1 MSTSNGTTNV
11 GNSLI
16 PIKGISSKMRDLLH
30 GLNIRNVSAL
40 RAAGMDA
47 AARESLKANIRQ
59 KQSQVKD
66 RQKVGIQLINMW
78 IRQIDLWR
86 VPGMTADWAWLIAQ
100 AGVRSVEDLAK
111 CDVSKLYNMVCVVS
125 QSQFEEY
132 ACPDVE
138 NLEYLITGAETLVPK
153 TTIVTNLGNLNVNGA
168 SLPYQL
174 RRALNT
180 LGYNRIKPSSKG
192 DNAAD
197 CLTNLT
203 SEELI
208 VAYKLSGLQRPKD
221 IDAELK
227 ALKVAA
233 EAHVDDRNWTVRH
246 IENTTSLDM
255 QDQAEPTHLFAETK
269 EKEEVIEVVGTYE
282 TIVAGLRSLDL
293 SDTDGLPQVIR
304 GKVAVR
310 QESSMQPAVGVL
322 VQVTGFLTSVNDLSQ
337 IQRPVQTYTNKYGQF
352 DILMPEKYNLC
363 AVLTFTFSNSEGQ
376 QQITKT
382 ASEILSHVST
392 VTEGKDAGTVLCD
405 LTQDTVFYLDDGKFS
420 AAIEE
425 PKTLP
430 SVRLQGEEGENPV
443 YLNPDTAPVR
453 TFSYSLLQR
462 LTVPGSTRERQQI
475 SDPIDVYQF
484 KVNLRA
490 KHDDIVMSSGLS
502 IGYILGMTQA
512 WMPDGY
518 ALGDLLYSLVLAPG
532 EEQRIVVREHTEEYS
547 VGDQTSG
554 TDVVNDTTQQ
564 TQQDQI
570 DEIFSQASRQ
580 TGWASQS
587 SNYEASAKSS
597 SFSGSAILVAGST
610 SSSKNSGSSG
620 ASAAT
625 SNTYS
630 DASQA
635 AERFQ
640 TTIAS
645 ASSRIAQT
653 NRVAIRTATSSE
665 SEAVSTKLIANHNHS
680 HVMTVQYWEV
690 VRRYKLQTCIDN
702 VKLVLFVPLKL
713 IPFYN
718 GKYGETDYY
727 TFSSYVITP
736 RTFRDRYEG
745 LMQHADVLDACLPR
759 SYKNAFK
766 LCREIYNTKGWAEES
781 TTTERTF
788 RLVIEGNFLKE
799 DNVSAYLRTNKG
811 QIIYPTPSVSK
822 ADTSI
827 ERYGMSFESKA
838 ALQTYI
844 ANLRNGVKSTQMTF
858 GFTIPK
864 NAAMDTSFSLV
875 IERNCEAITVYPFS
889 KDKFD
894 EIMQVIVENQTEK
907 YWHFSKDDDS
917 SKGDLKRI
925 EHYSEARDMMLD
937 TGLSLSESQMIAAG
951 TLRISVSLD
960 LGEKETDKGEKE
972 TDKGKKETEKNDTL
986 YITNAGATL
995 GRSMRMT
1002 LNRSGQVYY
1011 SRDDLSRVEDLYQHV
1026 LNNTYDY
1033 SRFVWENMSDG
1044 ERVLMLEGYTISMD
1058 TDQDGEMSKTNF
1070 PLLNCVDALSPI
1082 GFYGNSIILPFYI
1095 PDDYSLQKAML
1106 NEIKD
1111 GKSSVGDTSFD
1122 DITEE
1127 NFSSR
1132 TLQDRIYKHHST
1144 DFRVPTTVVSVPTKG
1159 MIGEAVLGETNVSEL
1174 IDITRFWNWKDS
1186 DIDHMSLDTSALGG
1200 NSLLANATAPTVT
1213 MPTQGAILPQ
1223 HIQANEILSSLSK
1236 NPQFADVLS
1245 KIDMRDVLSNADN
1258 NASTGRETAINA
1270 TSNMVNESIKQAAN
1284 VATAYLTGSAATQQA
1299 EINKEKE
1306 VEVAKITGTKQSD
1319 KSAAG
1324 ADKGGASAGGT
1335 GNSAAGGGAAGGSQ
1349 SGTCKCNTCG
1359 NYKSAKADASAS
1371 EQK

>member
-1 MSTSNGTTNV
+1 MSTSNGTTSV

-40 RAAGMDA
+40 RSEGMDA
-47 AARESLKANIRQ
+47 AARQSLKEKIRQ

-66 RQKVGIQLINMW
+66 RQKIGIQLINMW

-132 ACPDVE
+132 ACPNVE
-138 NLEYLITGAETLVPK
+138 DLEYLITGAETLVPK
-153 TTIVTNLGNLNVNGA
+153 TYTITNLSKLQVNSA
-168 SLPYQL
+168 YLPKKL
-174 RRALNT
+174 ITAFNT
-180 LGYNRIKPSSKG
+180 LGYYRINPDSKG

-197 CLTNLT
+197 CLTNIT
-203 SEELI
+203 YEELI
-208 VAYKLSGLQRPKD
+208 VAYKLSGLQQPKD
-221 IDAELK
+221 IRTELNDLK
-227 ALKVAA
+227 AAA
-233 EAHVDDRNWTVRH
+233 AAYVSDRTWTVTYK
-246 IENTTSLDM
+246 ENTTSLDM
-255 QDQAEPTHLFAETK
+255 QDQAEPSHLFAETK
-269 EKEEVIEVVGTYE
+269 EKTEEIEVVGTYE
-282 TIVAGLRSLDL
+282 TIVDGLRSLDL

-310 QESSMQPAVGVL
+310 QDSSMQPAVGVL
-322 VQVTGFLTSVNDLSQ
+322 VQVTGFLSSVNDLSQ
-337 IQRPVQTYTNKYGQF
+337 VQRPVQAYTNKYGQF
-352 DILMPEKYNLC
+352 DIQMPEKYNLC

-382 ASEILSHVST
+382 ASEVLSHVST
-392 VTEGKDAGTVLCD
+392 VTDGKDAGTVLCD
-405 LTQDTVFYLDDGKFS
+405 LTQDTVFYLDDGKFT

-462 LTVPGSTRERQQI
+462 LTVPGTTRMRTQI
-475 SDPIDVYQF
+475 DEPIDVYQF
-484 KVNLRA
+484 KVNLRSN
-490 KHDDIVMSSGLS
+490 HDDIVMASGLS

-512 WMPDGY
+512 WVPDGY

-564 TQQDQI
+564 AQQDQL

-580 TGWASQS
+580 TGFASQS
-587 SNYEASAKSS
+587 ANYEASAKSS
-597 SFSGSAILVAGST
+597 SFSGSGILVAGST
-610 SSSKNSGSSG
+610 SSSKNSGNSG
-620 ASAAT
+620 AYASA

-640 TTIAS
+640 TAIAS
-645 ASSRIAQT
+645 TSSRIAQT
-653 NRVAIRTATSSE
+653 NRVAIRTATSAESE
-665 SEAVSTKLIANHNHS
+665 SVSTKLIANHNHS

-690 VRRYKLQTCIDN
+690 MRRYKLQTCIDN

-718 GKYGETDYY
+718 GKYGRIDYFR
-727 TFSSYVITP
+727 FSSGSITP
-736 RTFRDRYEG
+736 QTFCERYVG
-745 LMQHADVLDACLPR
+745 LMRYADVLEACLPR

-766 LCREIYNTKGWAEES
+766 LCREIFNTKGWAEES
-781 TTTERTF
+781 ATTDRSFT
-788 RLVIEGNFLKE
+788 LVVEGNFLKE
-799 DNVSAYLRTNKG
+799 DNISAYLRTNKG
-811 QIIYPTPSVSK
+811 QLIYPTSSSSTTS
-822 ADTSI
+822 TSI
-827 ERYGMSFESKA
+827 ERYGKSFESKT
-838 ALQTYI
+838 ALRTYI
-844 ANLRNGVKSTQMTF
+844 ANLRNEVGKTEKSFEFIIPKST
-858 GFTIPK
+858 
-864 NAAMDTSFSLV
+864 AMDTSFSLV
-875 IERNCEAITVYPFS
+875 LERNCEAITVYPFTQA
-889 KDKFD
+889 KCD
-894 EIMQVIVENQTEK
+894 EIMQVILDNQTEK

-917 SKGDLKRI
+917 SKSDLKRI

-937 TGLSLSESQMIAAG
+937 TGLSLSENQMISTG
-951 TLRISVSLD
+951 TLRVSISLD
-960 LGEKETDKGEKE
+960 ERLSSRD
-972 TDKGKKETEKNDTL
+972 L

-995 GRSMRMT
+995 GRSMNMT

-1011 SRDDLSRVEDLYQHV
+1011 SRDDLRRVEDLYQHV

-1044 ERVLMLEGYTISMD
+1044 ERVLLLEGYTISMD
-1058 TDQDGEMSKTNF
+1058 TDNDGEMSETYF

-1082 GFYGNSIILPFYI
+1082 GFYGNNIILPFYI
-1095 PDDYSLQKAML
+1095 PDDYGLQKAML
-1106 NEIKD
+1106 NEIKG
-1111 GKSSVGDTSFD
+1111 GKSNVGDTSFD

-1213 MPTQGAILPQ
+1213 MPTQGATLPQ
-1223 HIQANEILSSLSK
+1223 HIQAQEILSSLSK

-1245 KIDMRDVLSNADN
+1245 KVDMRDLLSNADN

-1270 TSNMVNESIKQAAN
+1270 TSNMVNESIKQAAS

-1306 VEVAKITGTKQSD
+1306 VEVAKITGTKKSD
-1319 KSAAG
+1319 KSSAG
-1324 ADKGGASAGGT
+1324 TDKGGAAAGGA
-1335 GNSAAGGGAAGGSQ
+1335 GSSAAGGGAAGGSQ
-1349 SGTCKCNTCG
+1349 GGTCKCNSCG
-1359 NYKSAKADASAS
+1359 NYTPAKAEAS
-1371 EQK
+1371 ESVQK

>member
-269 EKEEVIEVVGTYE
+269 EKEEEIEVVGTYE

-382 ASEILSHVST
+382 ASEILLHVST

-462 LTVPGSTRERQQI
+462 LTVPGTTKRRQQI

-490 KHDDIVMSSGLS
+490 SHDDIVMSSGLS

-554 TDVVNDTTQQ
+554 TDVVNDITQQ

-702 VKLVLFVPLKL
+702 VKLVLFVPLQL
-713 IPFYN
+713 IPFYS
-718 GKYGETDYY
+718 GKYGRMDYF
-727 TFSSYVITP
+727 TFSSYGITP
-736 RTFRDRYEG
+736 QTFRERYYG

-788 RLVIEGNFLKE
+788 KLFIEGNFLKE

-811 QIIYPTPSVSK
+811 QIIYPTSSGSDVVTS
-822 ADTSI
+822 SI

-844 ANLRNGVKSTQMTF
+844 ANLRNGVTSTKKTF

-864 NAAMDTSFSLV
+864 HSAMDTSFSLV

-894 EIMQVIVENQTEK
+894 EIMQVILENQTEK

-951 TLRISVSLD
+951 TLRISVSL
-960 LGEKETDKGEKE
+960 
-972 TDKGKKETEKNDTL
+972 EKNDKDL
-986 YITNAGATL
+986 YITNAGAML

-1111 GKSSVGDTSFD
+1111 GKSNVGDTSFD

-1213 MPTQGAILPQ
+1213 MPTQGATLPQ

-1319 KSAAG
+1319 KSSAG
-1324 ADKGGASAGGT
+1324 ADKGGASAGGA

-1359 NYKSAKADASAS
+1359 NYKSAKADTAAS

>member
-1 MSTSNGTTNV
+1 MSTSNGTTSV

-40 RAAGMDA
+40 RSEGKDA
-47 AARESLKANIRQ
+47 AARESLKEKIRQ

-66 RQKVGIQLINMW
+66 RQKIGIQLINMW
-78 IRQIDLWR
+78 IRQVDLWR

-111 CDVSKLYNMVCVVS
+111 CDVCKLYNMVCVVS

-153 TTIVTNLGNLNVNGA
+153 THTITNLGKLKVNNS
-168 SLPYQL
+168 SLPNSL
-174 RRALNT
+174 VTAFNT
-180 LGYNRIKPSSKG
+180 LGYYRIKPSSKG
-192 DNAAD
+192 DKAVD
-197 CLTNLT
+197 CLTSLT
-203 SEELI
+203 VEELI
-208 VAYKLSGLQRPKD
+208 VAYKLSGLQQPRD
-221 IDAELK
+221 INAELN
-227 ALKVAA
+227 ALKAAA
-233 EAHVDDRNWTVRH
+233 EAYVDDHKWSVKY

-255 QDQAEPTHLFAETK
+255 DDQAEPTHLFAETK
-269 EKEEVIEVVGTYE
+269 EKTEEIEVVGTYE
-282 TIVAGLRSLDL
+282 TIVDGLRSLDL

-310 QESSMQPAVGVL
+310 QDSSMQPAVGVL
-322 VQVTGFLTSVNDLSQ
+322 VQVTGFLSSVNDLSQ
-337 IQRPVQTYTNKYGQF
+337 VQRPVQAYTNKYGQF
-352 DILMPEKYNLC
+352 DIQMPEKYNLC

-382 ASEILSHVST
+382 ASELLSHVST

-405 LTQDTVFYLDDGKFS
+405 LTQDTVFYLDDGKFT

-430 SVRLQGEEGENPV
+430 SVRLQGEEGGNSV

-462 LTVPGSTRERQQI
+462 LTVPGTTKWRRQI
-475 SDPIDVYQF
+475 DEPIDVYQF
-484 KVNLRA
+484 KVNLRSNQ
-490 KHDDIVMSSGLS
+490 DDIVMASGLS

-512 WMPDGY
+512 WVPDGF

-532 EEQRIVVREHTEEYS
+532 EEQRLIVREHTEEYS
-547 VGDQTSG
+547 VGDQSSG

-564 TQQDQI
+564 AQQDQLE
-570 DEIFSQASRQ
+570 EIFSQASRQ
-580 TGWASQS
+580 TGLAAQS
-587 SNYEASAKSS
+587 ANYEASAKSI
-597 SFSGSAILVAGST
+597 SFSGSAIIVAGST

-620 ASAAT
+620 AYASA

-645 ASSRIAQT
+645 TSSRIAQT
-653 NRVAIRTATSSE
+653 NRVAIRTATSAE

-690 VRRYKLQTCIDN
+690 MRRYKLQTCIDS

-713 IPFYN
+713 IPFYS
-718 GKYGETDYY
+718 GKFGRMDYF
-727 TFSSYVITP
+727 TFASGSITP
-736 RTFRDRYEG
+736 QTFCERYVG
-745 LMQHADVLDACLPR
+745 IIRYADVLEACLPR
-759 SYKNAFK
+759 SYKSAFK
-766 LCREIYNTKGWAEES
+766 LCREIFNTKGWAEES
-781 TTTERTF
+781 ATTDRQFT
-788 RLVIEGNFLKE
+788 LVVNGNFLKE
-799 DNVSAYLRTNKG
+799 DNVSAYLRTNNG
-811 QIIYPTPSVSK
+811 QLIYPSSSNSSTV
-822 ADTSI
+822 TSI
-827 ERYGMSFESKA
+827 ERYGKSFESKT

-844 ANLRNGVKSTQMTF
+844 ANLRNEVTSSEKRFS
-858 GFTIPK
+858 FTIPK
-864 NAAMDTSFSLV
+864 NTAMDTSFSL
-875 IERNCEAITVYPFS
+875 ILERNCEAITVYPFTQA
-889 KDKFD
+889 KCD
-894 EIMQVIVENQTEK
+894 EIMQVILDNQTEK

-917 SKGDLKRI
+917 SKSDLKRI
-925 EHYSEARDMMLD
+925 EHYNEARDMMLD
-937 TGLSLSESQMIAAG
+937 TGLSLTESQMISAG
-951 TLRISVSLD
+951 TLRISISLD
-960 LGEKETDKGEKE
+960 NQSSRD
-972 TDKGKKETEKNDTL
+972 L

-995 GRSMRMT
+995 GKSMRMT

-1011 SRDDLSRVEDLYQHV
+1011 SRDDLRRVEDLYQHV

-1058 TDQDGEMSKTNF
+1058 TDNDGEMSETSF

-1095 PDDYSLQKAML
+1095 PDDYGLLKAMV
-1106 NEIKD
+1106 NEIKS
-1111 GKSSVGDTSFD
+1111 GKSNAGDTSYD

-1200 NSLLANATAPTVT
+1200 TSLLANATAPTVT
-1213 MPTQGAILPQ
+1213 MPTQGATLPQ

-1270 TSNMVNESIKQAAN
+1270 TSNMVNESIKQAAS

-1306 VEVAKITGTKQSD
+1306 VEVAKITGTKKDD
-1319 KSAAG
+1319 KSSAG
-1324 ADKGGASAGGT
+1324 ADKGSAAAGGA
-1335 GNSAAGGGAAGGSQ
+1335 GNSAAGGGASGAAQG
-1349 SGTCKCNTCG
+1349 GTCKCNSCG
-1359 NYKSAKADASAS
+1359 NYTPAKADASAS

>member
-16 PIKGISSKMRDLLH
+16 PIKGISSKMRDLLY

-40 RAAGMDA
+40 RSAGKDA
-47 AARESLKANIRQ
+47 VARESLKANIRQ

-66 RQKVGIQLINMW
+66 SQKVGIQLINMW

-111 CDVSKLYNMVCVVS
+111 CDASKLYNMVCVVS

-138 NLEYLITGAETLVPK
+138 NIEYLITGAETLVPK

-168 SLPYQL
+168 SLPYLL

-180 LGYNRIKPSSKG
+180 LGYYRIKPSSKG

-203 SEELI
+203 AEELI
-208 VAYKLSGLQRPKD
+208 VAYKLGGLQRPKD

-227 ALKVAA
+227 ALKAAA

-246 IENTTSLDM
+246 IEDTTSLDM

-269 EKEEVIEVVGTYE
+269 EKEEEIEVVGTYE

-462 LTVPGSTRERQQI
+462 LTVPGTTQRRQQI

-490 KHDDIVMSSGLS
+490 NHDDIVMSSGLS

-564 TQQDQI
+564 TQQDQL

-580 TGWASQS
+580 TGWAAQS

-597 SFSGSAILVAGST
+597 SFSGSGILVAGST

-713 IPFYN
+713 IPFYG
-718 GKYGETDYY
+718 GKYGRMDYF
-727 TFSSYVITP
+727 TFSSDGITP
-736 RTFRDRYEG
+736 RTFRERYYG

-766 LCREIYNTKGWAEES
+766 LCREIFNTKGWAEES

-788 RLVIEGNFLKE
+788 TLAIKGNFLKE

-951 TLRISVSLD
+951 TLRISVSL
-960 LGEKETDKGEKE
+960 
-972 TDKGKKETEKNDTL
+972 EKNDKDL

-995 GRSMRMT
+995 GKSMRMT

-1058 TDQDGEMSKTNF
+1058 TDNDGEMSETHF

-1095 PDDYSLQKAML
+1095 PDDYSLLKAML
-1106 NEIKD
+1106 NEIKG
-1111 GKSSVGDTSFD
+1111 GKSNVGDTSFD
-1122 DITEE
+1122 GITEE

-1213 MPTQGAILPQ
+1213 MPTQGATLPQ

-1245 KIDMRDVLSNADN
+1245 KVDMRDVLSNADN

-1359 NYKSAKADASAS
+1359 NYKSAKADTGAS